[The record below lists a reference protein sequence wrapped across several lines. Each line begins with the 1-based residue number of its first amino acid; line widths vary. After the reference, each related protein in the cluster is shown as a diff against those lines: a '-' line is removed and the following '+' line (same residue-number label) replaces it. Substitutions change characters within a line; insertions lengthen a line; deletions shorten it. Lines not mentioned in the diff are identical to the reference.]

1 MMSHL
6 LVELDLLLQ
15 ETLHHGGHLC
25 GAKTHHLWSLFR
37 LVVHG
42 CYRLCVELVLHVR
55 FVEKVDGQ
63 NLDEV
68 GLAREAAADADLV
81 HVLEK
86 QDVVDAVA
94 LVVYKFILLIKP
106 RPAQRVVVTD
116 HRGGVQ

>member
-1 MMSHL
+1 MSHL

-15 ETLHHGGHLC
+15 ETLHHG
-25 GAKTHHLWSLFR
+25 
-37 LVVHG
+37 
-42 CYRLCVELVLHVR
+42 CYRLFVELVLHVR

-94 LVVYKFILLIKP
+94 LVVYKFILLILMLP
-106 RPAQRVVVTD
+106 RNISRNGD
-116 HRGGVQ
+116 